1 LGDLLNVMTWEL
13 YAAYLAATIIV
24 LTLPGPTVM
33 LVVSYALAE
42 GRRSAWATVAGVAAG
57 DLTAMTLSLAGM
69 GAVLSASA
77 DLFTA
82 LKWIGAGY
90 LIYLGVRLW
99 RAPPAV
105 DALTPAANRRS
116 GTAMMGHAFAVTAL
130 NPKSILFF
138 VAFLPQFIRADA
150 PVVPQLLL
158 LGTTF
163 LVLAVAN
170 AAAYALLAGGIRDA
184 VRRPSVLKTINRVG
198 GAVLVGAGILTA
210 ALRRSG

>member
-1 LGDLLNVMTWEL
+1 MTWEL
-13 YAAYLAATIIV
+13 YLAYLAATFVV
-24 LTLPGPTVM
+24 LTIPGPTVM

-42 GRRSAWATVAGVAAG
+42 GRRSAWGTVAGVAAG
-57 DLTAMTLSLAGM
+57 DLTAMTVSLAGM

-90 LIYLGVRLW
+90 LIYLGVKLW
-99 RAPPAV
+99 RAPPSL
-105 DALTPAANRRS
+105 DAPSPGAARRS
-116 GTAMMGHAFAVTAL
+116 ATAMMGHAFAVTAL

-150 PVVPQLLL
+150 PVLPQLVL

-163 LVLAVAN
+163 LVLAVVN

-198 GAVLVGAGILTA
+198 GGVLVGAGILTA
-210 ALRRSG
+210 ALRRSS

>member
-1 LGDLLNVMTWEL
+1 
-13 YAAYLAATIIV
+13 
-24 LTLPGPTVM
+24 
-33 LVVSYALAE
+33 
-42 GRRSAWATVAGVAAG
+42 VAAG

-90 LIYLGVRLW
+90 LIYLGVKLW

-105 DALTPAANRRS
+105 DAPSPAVGRRS
-116 GTAMMGHAFAVTAL
+116 GRAMMGHAFAVSAL

-138 VAFLPQFIRADA
+138 VAFLPQFLNAEA
-150 PVVPQLLL
+150 PILPQLLL

-184 VRRPSVLKTINRVG
+184 VRRPTVLKTINRVG
-198 GAVLVGAGILTA
+198 GGVLIGAGILTA
-210 ALRRSG
+210 ALRRSA

>member
-1 LGDLLNVMTWEL
+1 MTWEL
-13 YAAYLAATIIV
+13 YAAYLAATFVV
-24 LTLPGPTVM
+24 LTIPGPTVM

-42 GRRSAWATVAGVAAG
+42 GRRSAWGTVAGVAAG
-57 DLTAMTLSLAGM
+57 DLTAMTVSLAGM
-69 GAVLSASA
+69 GALLSASA
-77 DLFTA
+77 NLFTA

-90 LIYLGVRLW
+90 LIYLGVKLW
-99 RAPPAV
+99 RAPATL
-105 DALTPAANRRS
+105 DTPSPGAARRS

-150 PVVPQLLL
+150 PVLPQLVL
-158 LGTTF
+158 LGSTF
-163 LVLAVAN
+163 LVLAVVN

-198 GAVLVGAGILTA
+198 GGVLVGAGILTA
-210 ALRRSG
+210 ALRRSA

>member
-1 LGDLLNVMTWEL
+1 MTWEV
-13 YAAYLAATIIV
+13 YAAYLAATFIV
-24 LTLPGPTVM
+24 LTIPGPTVM

-57 DLTAMTLSLAGM
+57 DLTAMTVSLAGM

-90 LIYLGVRLW
+90 LIYLGIKLW
-99 RAPPAV
+99 RSPPT
-105 DALTPAANRRS
+105 LEAAASGATRRS
-116 GTAMMGHAFAVTAL
+116 ATAMMGHAFAVTAL

-138 VAFLPQFIRADA
+138 VAFLPQFVRAGA
-150 PVVPQLLL
+150 PVTPQLVL

-170 AAAYALLAGGIRDA
+170 AGAYALLAGSIRDT
-184 VRRPSVLKTINRVG
+184 VRRPAVLKTINRVG
-198 GAVLVGAGILTA
+198 GSVLIGAGILTA
-210 ALRRSG
+210 ALRRSS

>member
-1 LGDLLNVMTWEL
+1 MTWEL
-13 YAAYLAATIIV
+13 YAAYLAATVIV
-24 LTLPGPTVM
+24 LTIPGPTVM

-77 DLFTA
+77 DLFA
-82 LKWIGAGY
+82 VLKWIGAAY
-90 LIYLGVRLW
+90 LIYLGIKLW
-99 RAPPAV
+99 RTPPALDTV
-105 DALTPAANRRS
+105 SPTAGRRS
-116 GTAMMGHAFAVTAL
+116 ATAMMGHAFAVTAL

-150 PVVPQLLL
+150 PVTPQLVL

-170 AAAYALLAGGIRDA
+170 AAAYALLAGGIRDT
-184 VRRPSVLKTINRVG
+184 VRKPSVLKTINRVG
-198 GAVLVGAGILTA
+198 GSVLIGAGILTA
-210 ALRRSG
+210 ALRRAN

>member
-1 LGDLLNVMTWEL
+1 MTWEL

-24 LTLPGPTVM
+24 LTIPGPTVM
-33 LVVSYALAE
+33 LVVSYAMSE
-42 GRRSAWATVAGVAAG
+42 GRRSAWGTVAGVAAG

-99 RAPPAV
+99 RTPPAV
-105 DALTPAANRRS
+105 DAPTPAAGRRS
-116 GTAMMGHAFAVTAL
+116 ATAMMGHAFAVTAL

-150 PVVPQLLL
+150 PVLTQLFL
-158 LGTTF
+158 LGATF
-163 LVLAVAN
+163 LVLAVVN

-198 GAVLVGAGILTA
+198 GGVLIGAGILTA
-210 ALRRSG
+210 ALRRTG

>member
-1 LGDLLNVMTWEL
+1 
-13 YAAYLAATIIV
+13 
-24 LTLPGPTVM
+24 M

-42 GRRSAWATVAGVAAG
+42 GRRSAWGTVAGVAAG
-57 DLTAMTLSLAGM
+57 DLTAMTVSLAGM

-90 LIYLGVRLW
+90 LIYLGVKLW
-99 RAPPAV
+99 RAPATL
-105 DALTPAANRRS
+105 DAPSPGAARRS
-116 GTAMMGHAFAVTAL
+116 GAAMMGHAFAVTAL

-150 PVVPQLLL
+150 PVLPQLVL
-158 LGTTF
+158 LGATF
-163 LVLAVAN
+163 LVLAVVN

-198 GAVLVGAGILTA
+198 GGVLVGAGILTA
-210 ALRRSG
+210 ALRRSA